1 MTRITIAVDIA
12 GRPTR
17 ETAGNPRVTAAAVAI
32 PTANL
37 DRVRSA
43 IPAHLPKWKSIDE
56 ETAVH
61 VVELLRAHSV
71 AISAST
77 VNRDTAAWKQAVQDE
92 EVLQSAIVKQSRK
105 PAGWAKLPVLLVYEL
120 LGRSAYRGLAH
131 FLSRYRDEGIV
142 NKDVLSLVEC
152 NVVCDQEVSGEENI
166 EVFKS
171 FWDTPQ
177 IPVKSLESFGFKV
190 THPNVMLVS
199 DDNEPLL
206 QLADIAAGL
215 LHSAHIP
222 DPGLIRMPIAHDTAK
237 RLLMPLLSSGL
248 LSIDAFDYDAS
259 YDQIFGDVMRAARG
273 S

>member
-17 ETAGNPRVTAAAVAI
+17 ETAGNPRVTAAAAVI
-32 PTANL
+32 PAANL

-43 IPAHLPKWKSIDE
+43 IPAHLPKWKSI
-56 ETAVH
+56 
-61 VVELLRAHSV
+61 
-71 AISAST
+71 
-77 VNRDTAAWKQAVQDE
+77 
-92 EVLQSAIVKQSRK
+92 
-105 PAGWAKLPVLLVYEL
+105 
-120 LGRSAYRGLAH
+120 
-131 FLSRYRDEGIV
+131 
-142 NKDVLSLVEC
+142 C
-152 NVVCDQEVSGEENI
+152 NVVCDQEFSGEENI

-177 IPVKSLESFGFKV
+177 IPLKSLESFGFKV

-259 YDQIFGDVMRAARG
+259 YDQIFGDVMQAARG
-273 S
+273 T